1 MERHEREMAR
11 IRELERIQM
20 ESFNN
25 INPVA
30 RGYGNGNPIVS
41 HMGYGHDPYRSI
53 EFDNTQSYRSGGSSI
68 TSTYTNPVYPAYPV
82 HSAYNTNYGD
92 PIRNNLYYGN
102 PAGHFENYVN
112 PAHSVSRYERENDIS
127 TYNKPQKQP
136 VKRSWIEEEDE
147 ENELYFRGGGRK
159 KKIEEEVYEPSQE
172 IVDDPIDSNASASD
186 LNPWSSDTE
195 SSDFEEDSSKKK
207 SKATAPPSISKP
219 KAYAPKVVDL
229 DAPTITKLP
238 PNPIPNTWAHRIHN
252 PLKAIQKQS
261 PTSVEILTRSIA
273 RRGWLEGLTL
283 RNPVQGILMKPPFHE
298 EKFTIKNWARFMQK
312 ILPTVMQD
320 GYLFIWVERDELA
333 DVIRAADKYLG
344 FKYVENLCWIR
355 RTVGN
360 RLMREAPKDS
370 GKPVLFHKSKMTL
383 LILRRDPNNICK
395 LRHQRNPDCIFDFVG
410 PGRMPDGRVYDVI
423 ETLLDGTKLPGPH
436 LMHLWAGNSPTDRLV
451 YQTRKHWIRVLEI
464 VEDEEIAGDDEIIK
478 ASEATSVD
486 NVTAE
491 VQKVADEVQINEA
504 AKAVVTEQVSDNK
517 VEPVVLNKAETETL
531 VATEESTI
539 ETGMIYYN
547 DKKADEGV
555 DTENKPVA
563 EAEMI
568 EDVND
573 EGTAE
578 NDSQQSAGIDEA
590 VIEDATNTIAIA
602 DKLAVVEEVSKE
614 MADGNVTGT
623 TFETETDAEVETEK
637 IYKTVAEKLTADTAE
652 TGDTKLET
660 ETEVKDES
668 MTVVEEVENF
678 TPESM
683 IESNELVDDESDAT
697 EAKTFSNVIMAEDD
711 LETELPE
718 TENDDNDA
726 SHGVDL
732 CNNFH
737 DNIPVA
743 QLTQD
748 FLDSANFPM
757 DCIDAIETIVNET
770 LRDIQPSQDECK
782 IPDLTSST
790 FDEDFCNFI
799 TCDPLSN
806 G

>member
-1 MERHEREMAR
+1 M
-11 IRELERIQM
+11 
-20 ESFNN
+20 
-25 INPVA
+25 
-30 RGYGNGNPIVS
+30 
-41 HMGYGHDPYRSI
+41 
-53 EFDNTQSYRSGGSSI
+53 
-68 TSTYTNPVYPAYPV
+68 
-82 HSAYNTNYGD
+82 
-92 PIRNNLYYGN
+92 
-102 PAGHFENYVN
+102 
-112 PAHSVSRYERENDIS
+112 
-127 TYNKPQKQP
+127 
-136 VKRSWIEEEDE
+136 
-147 ENELYFRGGGRK
+147 
-159 KKIEEEVYEPSQE
+159 
-172 IVDDPIDSNASASD
+172 
-186 LNPWSSDTE
+186 
-195 SSDFEEDSSKKK
+195 
-207 SKATAPPSISKP
+207 
-219 KAYAPKVVDL
+219 
-229 DAPTITKLP
+229 
-238 PNPIPNTWAHRIHN
+238 
-252 PLKAIQKQS
+252 
-261 PTSVEILTRSIA
+261 
-273 RRGWLEGLTL
+273 
-283 RNPVQGILMKPPFHE
+283 
-298 EKFTIKNWARFMQK
+298 
-312 ILPTVMQD
+312 
-320 GYLFIWVERDELA
+320 
-333 DVIRAADKYLG
+333 
-344 FKYVENLCWIR
+344 
-355 RTVGN
+355 
-360 RLMREAPKDS
+360 
-370 GKPVLFHKSKMTL
+370 
-383 LILRRDPNNICK
+383 
-395 LRHQRNPDCIFDFVG
+395 
-410 PGRMPDGRVYDVI
+410 
-423 ETLLDGTKLPGPH
+423 
-436 LMHLWAGNSPTDRLV
+436 
-451 YQTRKHWIRVLEI
+451 
-464 VEDEEIAGDDEIIK
+464 
-478 ASEATSVD
+478 
-486 NVTAE
+486 
-491 VQKVADEVQINEA
+491 
-504 AKAVVTEQVSDNK
+504 TEQVSDNK

-683 IESNELVDDESDAT
+683 IESNELVVDESDAT
-697 EAKTFSNVIMAEDD
+697 EAKTFSNAIMAEDD